1 MASPSST
8 QPTTSTSAGQTTTST
23 GLGQT
28 SGTSTGL
35 DQTEHRGTEAPLVGH
50 SAATSTGPGPG
61 RMHEGMSEASIK
73 SGVIGFGAGERQG
86 HAALSQHTNPEAD
99 LDRNQIVGG
108 GNAPGPT
115 TADTSNQP
123 SILQSINPRT

>member
-1 MASPSST
+1 MASTSST
-8 QPTTSTSAGQTTTST
+8 QPTGTSAGQTTAST

-35 DQTEHRGTEAPLVGH
+35 GQTEYRGTEAPLASH

-61 RMHEGMSEASIK
+61 HMHEGMSEASIK

-86 HAALSQHTNPEAD
+86 HAALPQHQNPEAD

-108 GNAPGPT
+108 GNAPGPAT
-115 TADTSNQP
+115 GDTSNQP
-123 SILQSINPRT
+123 SVLQSVNPRT